1 MSVRKDSQSPRPKS
15 TRFDD
20 LPVGPIVP
28 FDPSWDAGPRAQR
41 TELQI
46 TTMTEDSADAGPSIL
61 VAPFNPSDAAALQ
74 RRLTNRWEEG
84 LDLAGADLRRR
95 DLSDFEEELVRCNMQ
110 GADLSGAR
118 LTETQLPYANLRGA
132 NLSGVA
138 GVITD
143 FTGADLR
150 EANLSRANLTMAKMG
165 GAIMAG
171 ANMEEATLVSTRMPG
186 ANLRGANLRSADLTG
201 ADLRG
206 ADLTGADLYRACLYE
221 TDFAGAIMPNG
232 ARFKSPDDDESEE
245 IAMLY
250 SRP

>member
-1 MSVRKDSQSPRPKS
+1 
-15 TRFDD
+15 
-20 LPVGPIVP
+20 
-28 FDPSWDAGPRAQR
+28 
-41 TELQI
+41 
-46 TTMTEDSADAGPSIL
+46 
-61 VAPFNPSDAAALQ
+61 
-74 RRLTNRWEEG
+74 
-84 LDLAGADLRRR
+84 
-95 DLSDFEEELVRCNMQ
+95 
-110 GADLSGAR
+110 
-118 LTETQLPYANLRGA
+118 
-132 NLSGVA
+132 
-138 GVITD
+138 
-143 FTGADLR
+143 
-150 EANLSRANLTMAKMG
+150 
-165 GAIMAG
+165 MAG

>member
-1 MSVRKDSQSPRPKS
+1 M
-15 TRFDD
+15 
-20 LPVGPIVP
+20 P

-46 TTMTEDSADAGPSIL
+46 SPMTEDSADAGPNIL

-95 DLSDFEEELVRCNMQ
+95 DLSDFEEELVRANMQ

-118 LTETQLPYANLRGA
+118 LTETQLPYANLRG
-132 NLSGVA
+132 
-138 GVITD
+138 
-143 FTGADLR
+143 
-150 EANLSRANLTMAKMG
+150 
-165 GAIMAG
+165 
-171 ANMEEATLVSTRMPG
+171 
-186 ANLRGANLRSADLTG
+186 ADLTG